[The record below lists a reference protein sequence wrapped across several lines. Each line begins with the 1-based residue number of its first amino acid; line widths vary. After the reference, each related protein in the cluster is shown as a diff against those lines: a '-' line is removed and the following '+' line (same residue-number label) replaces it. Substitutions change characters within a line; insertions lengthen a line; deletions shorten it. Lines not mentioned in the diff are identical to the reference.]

1 MDQGLHD
8 CIESGRNNQDLER
21 RRKQMIRT
29 RRLRKSTLQVRI
41 KGKDKN

>member
-1 MDQGLHD
+1 V
-8 CIESGRNNQDLER
+8 EKENNQDLER

-29 RRLRKSTLQVRI
+29 RRVRKSTLQVEI